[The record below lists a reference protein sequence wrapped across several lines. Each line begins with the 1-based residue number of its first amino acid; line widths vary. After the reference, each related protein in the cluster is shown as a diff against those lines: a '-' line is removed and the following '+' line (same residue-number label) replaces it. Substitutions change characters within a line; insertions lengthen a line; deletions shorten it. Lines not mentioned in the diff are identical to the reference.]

1 MIDEATAKLMA
12 ENDIFLTPTLITYAE
27 MGSPEWPGYLPPE
40 SAAKNDAVLEAGINS
55 LKIASEAGV
64 TMCFGTDL
72 LGPLGAAQTK
82 EFTIRSQVLSPL
94 ALLQTAT
101 INPARMLKQEK
112 RLGQIQ
118 PGFVADI
125 LILNENPLE
134 DIEVF
139 DQSEEHLLVVM
150 KEGRIWKS
158 RWSKLPADTPAPR
171 PFIE

>member
-12 ENDIFLTPTLITYAE
+12 EKDIFLTPTLITYAE

-40 SAAKNDAVLEAGINS
+40 SAAKNDAVLKAGINS

-64 TMCFGTDL
+64 TICFGTDL

-101 INPARMLKQEK
+101 VNPARMLKQEK

-125 LILNENPLE
+125 LILNKNPLK

-139 DQSEEHLLVVM
+139 DRSEEHLLAVM
-150 KEGRIWKS
+150 KGGRIWKS